1 MTTTRPSATE
11 AHAAVATLLR
21 HIGEDPNRDG
31 LRDTPSR
38 VAKALLELT
47 QGYSVDVGALLAVQF
62 AEVHDSLIVVRDVPF
77 HSLCEHHMLPFT
89 GTATVGYVPAPGGG
103 IVGLSKLAR
112 LVDAYARRL
121 QVQERLTVQIADAI
135 EEHLHPVAVGVII
148 TAHHTCMSM
157 RGIQRAGQMV
167 TSHLTGELRSDPV
180 LRAEFMRLHQ

>member
-1 MTTTRPSATE
+1 MTPRPSATE
-11 AHAAVATLLR
+11 AHAAVTTLLR
-21 HIGEDPNRDG
+21 HLGEDPKRDG
-31 LRDTPSR
+31 LRDTPAR

-62 AEVHDSLIVVRDVPF
+62 AETHDSLIVVRNVPF

-89 GTATVGYVPAPGGG
+89 GTATIGYVPAEGGG

-112 LVDAYARRL
+112 LLDAYARRL
-121 QVQERLTVQIADAI
+121 QVQERLTAQIADAI
-135 EEHLHPVAVGVII
+135 DTHLQPLATGVII

-157 RGIQRAGQMV
+157 RGIQRQGEMV
-167 TSHLTGELRSDPV
+167 TSVLTGRLRTNPD